1 VVGAEGDA
9 MTPAGGEA
17 PPLLRLRSV
26 TKVFPSERGPVTA
39 LSDISF
45 DVEEGEFVCLV
56 GTSGCGKSTILTLV
70 AGLLEASDGRAWLA
84 ESEIL
89 GPGPDRGLVFQR
101 DNLFPWLTVTENVRF
116 GLTLSANR
124 SRDPAE
130 VKALQERADGLIK
143 AVGLDA
149 FRDALPDQL
158 SGGMRQRAAIA
169 RALVLRPRLL
179 LMDEPF
185 GALDAQTRE
194 RMQAMLL
201 DLSQSQG
208 TTVLFVTHDVEE
220 AVLLADR
227 IVVMHAH
234 PGRVVDQIIVDIPRP
249 RHVRMKLDPAFAR
262 IRGRVLD
269 MLHASETEEESV
281 A

>member
-1 VVGAEGDA
+1 MKAGAEDA
-9 MTPAGGEA
+9 
-17 PPLLRLRSV
+17 PLLRLRSV
-26 TKVFPSERGPVTA
+26 TKVFPSDGGPVTA

-45 DVEEGEFVCLV
+45 DVREGEFVCLV
-56 GTSGCGKSTILTLV
+56 GTSGCGKSTILSLV

-84 ESEIL
+84 GSEIL

-116 GLTLSANR
+116 GLTLAANR
-124 SRDPAE
+124 ARGPNAAR
-130 VKALQERADGLIK
+130 ALEARADALIGT
-143 AVGLDA
+143 VGLDA

-169 RALVLRPRLL
+169 RALVLQPRLL

-194 RMQAMLL
+194 RMQGMLL

-234 PGRVVDQIIVDIPRP
+234 PGRVVDRVDVDLPRP
-249 RHVRMKLDPAFAR
+249 RHVRMKLEPAFAE
-262 IRGRVLD
+262 IRGSVLD
-269 MLHASETEEESV
+269 RLHAPETV
-281 A
+281 DAPAD